1 MELVENLYISDFTK
15 KTLEQFGWTVND
27 PIPADLGARL
37 LALKETL
44 PASARVDVM
53 VDIAVMSEQDIKTIK
68 DSLVVVKEYAR
79 KKTAAEEKAQV
90 TENMSDS
97 VRAAYE
103 KFAGDDAPQIVD
115 DRETAAEEPVAA
127 PAEQIPEA
135 AAPVPES
142 AVGLGPMLIMP
153 FCPRCGWDMMQK
165 FDVDVTEDD
174 KVDFLATML
183 GGARFRRDYKLL
195 GGKMVLRLR
204 SLLADENFLV
214 QRQLLLDQNAGEIL
228 SEAEWFL
235 RVAEYRMACSLE
247 AILDGNGKVLA
258 LNPELG
264 DLQFTP
270 PADSPTQTALV
281 LARKQIN
288 SKALAH
294 ETTRRLVAAHLRKFQ
309 RLVEAL
315 EAMALEPSFWNGIE

>member
-1 MELVENLYISDFTK
+1 MELVETPYVSDFTK
-15 KTLEQFGWTVND
+15 KTLEQFGWKVND
-27 PIPADLGARL
+27 PIPADLGGKL

-44 PASARVDVM
+44 PPSPRTDVM
-53 VDIAVMSEQDIKTIK
+53 VDIAAMSEEDIKT
-68 DSLVVVKEYAR
+68 VKESLAAAKAYAR
-79 KKTAAEEKAQV
+79 DQAQAAEKAKI

-103 KFAGDDAPQIVD
+103 KFVGDDAPQIVD
-115 DRETAAEEPVAA
+115 DRETAPEPATEKAEEETAVT
-127 PAEQIPEA
+127 PAPEA
-135 AAPVPES
+135 S
-142 AVGLGPMLIMP
+142 VGLGPMLIMP

-174 KVDFLATML
+174 KVDFVATML
-183 GGARFRRDYKLL
+183 GGARFRRDYQLL

-204 SLLADENFLV
+204 SLLGDENFLV
-214 QRQLLLDQNAGEIL
+214 QRQLLLDQNAGEIM

-235 RVAEYRMACSLE
+235 RAAEYRMACSLE
-247 AILDGNGKVLA
+247 AVLDGDGKVIVA
-258 LNPELG
+258 NPELG

-270 PADSPTQTALV
+270 SADQPTQTALV
-281 LARKQIN
+281 LARKQVN